1 MSRAHHVTSESIA
14 KRLIVAA
21 GIVGVITAAG
31 GVWWLQQ
38 EPAQRSAAE
47 LMDVLMW
54 NREPV
59 GGSFRLIDHTGRAR
73 TDADF
78 RGKLTLMYFGFTMC
92 SEVCPTDLKAM
103 AGALDKLGALGDAV
117 QPVFITIDPERDSP
131 AQLERYVALVHPRLI
146 GLTGEARQ
154 IRRIAD
160 AYKVY
165 YARTEP
171 SIQNSTGVDHTG
183 FVFLLDGD
191 GKYIGFFPPGT
202 SADRMVE
209 IIRPQLVAMAR

>member
-1 MSRAHHVTSESIA
+1 MRKGLIA
-14 KRLIVAA
+14 AA
-21 GIVGVITAAG
+21 ALAVGLTG
-31 GVWWLQQ
+31 GALVWLWP
-38 EPAQRSAAE
+38 EAPPQRSAAE

-54 NREPV
+54 DREPV

-92 SEVCPTDLKAM
+92 SEVCPTDLRAM
-103 AGALDKLGALGDAV
+103 AGALDKLGPLGDEV
-117 QPVFITIDPERDSP
+117 QPVFVTVDPERDSP
-131 AQLERYVALVHPRLI
+131 AQLKRYVALVHPRLI
-146 GLTGEARQ
+146 GLTGEPAQ

-165 YARTEP
+165 YAKTEP
-171 SIQNSTGVDHTG
+171 TNQNSSGVDHTG
-183 FVFLLDGD
+183 FVFLLDAN

-209 IIRPQLVAMAR
+209 IMRPQLVAMAR